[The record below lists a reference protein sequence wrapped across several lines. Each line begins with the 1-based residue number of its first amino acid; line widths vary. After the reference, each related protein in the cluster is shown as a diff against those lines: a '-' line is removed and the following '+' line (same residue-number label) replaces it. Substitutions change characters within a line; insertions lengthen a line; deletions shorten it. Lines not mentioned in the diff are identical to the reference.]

1 MGVSITSAAA
11 GRAIRATR
19 EREALSLARVARD
32 SDLTPA
38 QLGEIELGRA
48 RPSISVLDRI
58 ARAIGCTLA
67 DLVVDP
73 RGDAARRL
81 GLTDIALAIVE
92 LELPRNGSKIDAV
105 EAATVLVALCTCQ
118 ENQSAA
124 ARLLG
129 MDRKAFVRRLS
140 HARRSGLK
148 LDLASLAQREE

>member
-1 MGVSITSAAA
+1 MGVSITSAAV

-38 QLGEIELGRA
+38 QLDEIEVGRA
-48 RPSISVLDRI
+48 RPSIAVFDRI
-58 ARAIGCTLA
+58 ARAIGCTLV

-73 RGDAARRL
+73 RGDATRRL
-81 GLTDIALAIVE
+81 GLMDIALAIVE
-92 LELPRNGSKIDAV
+92 LELPGYGSKIDAV
-105 EAATVLVALCTCQ
+105 EAATVLVAMCTCR

-124 ARLLG
+124 ARLLR